1 MYKTYYP
8 KKEEIE
14 SSWYIVDAN
23 GENLGRLATRIA
35 TVLMG
40 KHKPTF
46 TPGVEMGD
54 YVIVT
59 NAGGITVTGTRT
71 NSKLDTKKYYRHSG
85 YPGGFKTRTLR
96 QLLDTYP
103 DRVIRSA
110 VWGMLPHNK
119 RGRSLLKRLRV
130 FATAEHP
137 HDAQNPEPL
146 K

>member
-96 QLLDTYP
+96 QLLETYP
-103 DRVIRSA
+103 DRVIRKA

-137 HDAQNPEPL
+137 HDAQHPEPL